1 VELVKTGP
9 SLIWKERG
17 NRYKVAKAAKYP
29 ESKIPIVDA
38 QEVNVE

>member
-1 VELVKTGP
+1 MVKTVP

-17 NRYKVAKAAKYP
+17 KRHKGAKAAKYP